1 MRIAFL
7 NFVSALTAFWGDGQ
21 APAALEGLK
30 ALHGHIVVNGGE
42 SYAYDGAQRLRTR
55 PAGQLL
61 TPRARTPMPTA
72 PAARS
77 RRTAGS
83 PDHRPTPSIILPLPR
98 RISAREPQ
106 SEAPALHTN
115 TNTNTNTNT
124 KPWRRPPPPSPRPP
138 PTTAP
143 EMGTDSCCWD
153 FTPAQLRA
161 CSWGAVRLRRRWTEA
176 RALAG
181 WR

>member
-77 RRTAGS
+77 G
-83 PDHRPTPSIILPLPR
+83 L
-98 RISAREPQ
+98 
-106 SEAPALHTN
+106 
-115 TNTNTNTNT
+115 
-124 KPWRRPPPPSPRPP
+124 
-138 PTTAP
+138 
-143 EMGTDSCCWD
+143 SC
-153 FTPAQLRA
+153 
-161 CSWGAVRLRRRWTEA
+161 
-176 RALAG
+176 
-181 WR
+181 